1 MEPTTAQP
9 WDGNWLIM
17 IDPYLW
23 AALGACF
30 AIGFSVLG
38 AGWGI
43 FMTGASLVGNAV
55 RHPRI
60 TSKNLISVLF
70 CEALAIYGIILAII
84 VQNKYAVS
92 PYPLQAEDYKAAYAQ
107 FFAGLI
113 IGCSNV
119 GAGYCVGKLG
129 AAIANAD
136 AADGSLFMKCFVME
150 IFGEAIGLMGV
161 IVSVIMSSSSS
172 FRGAA

>member
-1 MEPTTAQP
+1 MTAESQP
-9 WDGNWLIM
+9 WDGNWLMM
-17 IDPYLW
+17 ISPHFW
-23 AALGACF
+23 AGFGVVLS
-30 AIGFSVLG
+30 IGISVIG

-43 FMTGASLVGNAV
+43 FMTGASLLGASVA
-55 RHPRI
+55 HPKI

-84 VQNKYAVS
+84 IQNKYAPAHY
-92 PYPLQAEDYKAAYAQ
+92 PYQAQDYRAAFALH
-107 FFAGLI
+107 FAGAI
-113 IGCSNV
+113 TGFSNL

-136 AADGSLFMKCFVME
+136 AADSTLFVKCFIME

-161 IVSVIMSSSSS
+161 IVAVIVASSAS
-172 FRGAA
+172 FRP